1 MKPLISTPCND
12 HIQTSTVTSEE
23 VKQYVSMV
31 KGRLQVAIE
40 SPIFI
45 CGMAPL
51 DPNDPC
57 HELFLY
63 DTSLDCDSH
72 VEAEFYVS
80 RVQPSRLDET
90 GNLPHS
96 II

>member
-1 MKPLISTPCND
+1 M
-12 HIQTSTVTSEE
+12 
-23 VKQYVSMV
+23 SMV
-31 KGRLQVAIE
+31 KGRLQDAIE

-51 DPNDPC
+51 DPDDPC
-57 HELFLY
+57 HELFLC

-80 RVQPSRLDET
+80 RVQSTRLELCCNCAGVLDSPIVMNTHLKAPS
-90 GNLPHS
+90 GP
-96 II
+96 

>member
-1 MKPLISTPCND
+1 M
-12 HIQTSTVTSEE
+12 
-23 VKQYVSMV
+23 SMV
-31 KGRLQVAIE
+31 KGRLQDAIE

-51 DPNDPC
+51 DPDDPC
-57 HELFLY
+57 HELFFC

-80 RVQPSRLDET
+80 RV
-90 GNLPHS
+90 
-96 II
+96 

>member
-1 MKPLISTPCND
+1 M
-12 HIQTSTVTSEE
+12 
-23 VKQYVSMV
+23 SMV
-31 KGRLQVAIE
+31 KGRLQDAIE

-51 DPNDPC
+51 DPNDHC
-57 HELFLY
+57 HDFFLC

-80 RVQPSRLDET
+80 RVQPPRLELYCHCASVLDSPIVMNT
-90 GNLPHS
+90 HLKAPAGP
-96 II
+96 